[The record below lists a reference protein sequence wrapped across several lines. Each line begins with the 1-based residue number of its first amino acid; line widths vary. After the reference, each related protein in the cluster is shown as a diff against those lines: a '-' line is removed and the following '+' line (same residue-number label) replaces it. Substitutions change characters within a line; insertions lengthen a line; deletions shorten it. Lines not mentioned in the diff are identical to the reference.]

1 VCVLLGFA
9 KRSYVGIDCF
19 NVCVLLDFDER
30 LCVGID
36 YCMCVFC

>member
-1 VCVLLGFA
+1 MGLDNMHVCVLQG
-9 KRSYVGIDCF
+9 
-19 NVCVLLDFDER
+19 FDER